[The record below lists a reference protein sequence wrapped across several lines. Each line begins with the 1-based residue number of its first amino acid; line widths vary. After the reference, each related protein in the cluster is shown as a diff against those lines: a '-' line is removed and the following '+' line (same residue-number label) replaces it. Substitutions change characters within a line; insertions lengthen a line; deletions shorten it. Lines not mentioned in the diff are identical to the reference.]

1 MRHINAFVKYD
12 FFSYLSARAPPKTHA
27 TKPIKDYPIALYT
40 AYSDLNNGKF
50 LPKNIGKNASI
61 TIPPKFLSDVA
72 INTFLAH
79 GRVNTYPKFCKIL
92 FFYLFSYY

>member
-1 MRHINAFVKYD
+1 MRHINAFVNND
-12 FFSYLSARAPPKTHA
+12 LLSYLSARAPPKTHA
-27 TKPIKDYPIALYT
+27 ISPIKDYPTALNT

-61 TIPPKFLSDVA
+61 TIPPKFLKEVA

-79 GRVNTYPKFCKIL
+79 GRVNT
-92 FFYLFSYY
+92 